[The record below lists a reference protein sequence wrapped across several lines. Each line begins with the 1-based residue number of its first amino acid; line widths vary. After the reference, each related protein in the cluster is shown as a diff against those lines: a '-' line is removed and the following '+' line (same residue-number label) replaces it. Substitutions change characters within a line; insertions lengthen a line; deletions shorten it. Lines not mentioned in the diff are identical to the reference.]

1 MKTNKQQKGI
11 LLTAT
16 IMLVAIVTIV
26 IIGLSLPEREEYI
39 QGQVEAAD
47 YRVSCKVPSRVLQL
61 RVVEGDRV
69 RKGDTLAVME
79 APDMTAKLAQG
90 EAARSAAEAVE
101 LKARNGARKEQVQS
115 AYEGWQ
121 QAKAGL
127 QVAEKT
133 YLRIERLHNEG
144 VVAAQKFD
152 EVQAKYEASIATE
165 RAAKAQYDMAVN
177 GARREDKLA
186 AEAQVTRAQ
195 GAIAEVNSY
204 LDETIL
210 IASADGLVTE
220 IFPEIG
226 ELVGAGAPIMN
237 IARMDDVWFT
247 FNIRE
252 DLLPGIT
259 VGKELTAYL
268 PALDIGIP
276 VRITRMKDVGSFA
289 VWKATKALDRFD
301 LKTFEVRARCVQP
314 FEGLHP
320 NMSVVLR
327 KSEIE

>member
-1 MKTNKQQKGI
+1 MKTDKQQKGI

-16 IMLVAIVTIV
+16 IMLAAIVTVV
-26 IIGLSLPEREEYI
+26 IIGLSLPECEEYI
-39 QGQVEAAD
+39 QGQVEASD
-47 YRVSCKVPSRVLQL
+47 YRVSCKVPSRVSQL

-79 APDMTAKLAQG
+79 APDMAARLAQA

-101 LKARNGARKEQVQS
+101 LKARNGSRQEQVQA
-115 AYEGWQ
+115 AYEVWR
-121 QAKAGL
+121 QAVAGL

-133 YLRIERLHNEG
+133 FRRIERLHGEG

-152 EVQAKYEASIATE
+152 EAQAKYEASAATE
-165 RAAKAQYDMAVN
+165 RAAKAQYDMTAN
-177 GARREDKLA
+177 GARHEDKLA
-186 AEAQVTRAQ
+186 AEAQVTRAR

-210 IASADGLVTE
+210 IASADGIVTE
-220 IFPEIG
+220 IFPEVG
-226 ELVGAGAPIMN
+226 ELVGTGAPIMN

-259 VGKELTAYL
+259 VGKEQAAYL
-268 PALDIGIP
+268 PALDITVP
-276 VRITRMKDVGSFA
+276 VCITRMKDVGSFA

-301 LKTFEVRARCVQP
+301 LKTFEVRARPVQP

-320 NMSVVLR
+320 NMSVILR

>member
-11 LLTAT
+11 LLTAAA
-16 IMLVAIVTIV
+16 MLAAIAAVV
-26 IIGLSLPEREEYI
+26 VVGLSLPEREEYI
-39 QGQVEAAD
+39 QGEVETTD

-61 RVVEGDRV
+61 RVAEGDRV
-69 RKGDTLAVME
+69 LRGDTLAVME
-79 APDMTAKLAQG
+79 APDMAAKLAQA
-90 EAARSAAEAVE
+90 EAARSAAEALE
-101 LKARNGARKEQVQS
+101 LKARNGSRQEQIRAACEV
-115 AYEGWQ
+115 WQ

-133 YLRIERLHNEG
+133 FRRIERLHGEG

-152 EVQAKYEASIATE
+152 EAQARYEASVATE

-186 AEAQVTRAQ
+186 AEAQVTRAR
-195 GAIAEVNSY
+195 GAIAEVTSY
-204 LDETIL
+204 LNETVL
-210 IASADGLVTE
+210 TASDDGLVTE
-220 IFPEIG
+220 IFPEVG
-226 ELVGAGAPIMN
+226 ELVGSGAPIMN
-237 IARMDDVWFT
+237 VARAGDVWFS
-247 FNIRE
+247 FNVRE
-252 DLLPGIT
+252 DLLPGIS

-268 PALDIGIP
+268 PALDITVP

-301 LKTFEVRARCVQP
+301 LKTFEVRARPVSP
-314 FEGLHP
+314 VEGLHP
-320 NMSVVLR
+320 GLSVVLR